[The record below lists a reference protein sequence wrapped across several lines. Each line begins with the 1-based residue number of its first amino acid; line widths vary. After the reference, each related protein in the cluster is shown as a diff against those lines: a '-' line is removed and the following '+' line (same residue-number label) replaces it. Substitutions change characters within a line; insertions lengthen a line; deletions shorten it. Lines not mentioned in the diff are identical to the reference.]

1 MTELSKEAP
10 MRTTIVAALLGL
22 VVIGAAADP
31 SITGVTPQAPPLSV
45 KPQVLTVIGEGFRS
59 GLALEVTTPGGAVQ
73 TISGPAISAVRA
85 TSFQVSL
92 TLDAAGRY
100 SLVVINDDGKKS
112 SAYPVEVKQAAR
124 APAIDRVTPQELSKS
139 HDPQIVTLTGRDF
152 SPGLKVSLTDPTGTV
167 SVVTALEKIEAQ
179 TVVVGLVF
187 EQTGIYSVMVTNPS
201 GESSN
206 SVSVTINGSK
216 RARYLLFR
224 GSSLGFTY
232 LNSTGP

>member
-1 MTELSKEAP
+1 
-10 MRTTIVAALLGL
+10 MRTTI
-22 VVIGAAADP
+22 AAAFLSMVVLGSAADL
-31 SITGVTPQAPPLSV
+31 SISAVSPAAPPLSA
-45 KPQVLTVIGEGFRS
+45 KPQVMTVTGEGFKP
-59 GLALEVTTPGGAVQ
+59 GLAVQLTTPDGAVQ

-92 TLDAAGRY
+92 TFDAPGRY
-100 SLVVINDDGKKS
+100 SVVVINDDGQKS
-112 SAYPVEVKQAAR
+112 SAFPIEVKRATR
-124 APAIDRVTPQELSKS
+124 APAIDRVTPQELSRS

-152 SPGLKVSLTDPTGTV
+152 APGLKVSLTDPTGTV
-167 SVVTALEKIEAQ
+167 TAVTALEKIEAQ

-206 SVSVTINGSK
+206 SVSVTINGA
-216 RARYLLFR
+216 ARPAYLLFR